1 MLLPLHLF
9 TVLRL
14 LRPLP
19 PAPLLLIY
27 ASIVSSA
34 FSITCP
40 PPPLPFYMTHPLTS
54 PPPPLPPSIFLFR
67 ITRHLPVQLFTLSL
81 CLLDA
86 LSTLASALA
95 APPHPLY
102 TRCTLPLKRWAKAIK
117 RDVCTLALAALDC
130 RTPTLP
136 RVVAMLTV

>member
-1 MLLPLHLF
+1 MLLPLHLL

-14 LRPLP
+14 LRPLS
-19 PAPLLLIY
+19 PAPLLPIY

-34 FSITCP
+34 LSITCP
-40 PPPLPFYMTHPLTS
+40 PPPPFPTTRPLTS
-54 PPPPLPPSIFLFR
+54 PSPHLSPSIFLFR
-67 ITRHLPVQLFTLSL
+67 IMRYLPVPLYTLSL

-86 LSTLASALA
+86 SSTIASALA

-102 TRCTLPLKRWAKAIK
+102 TRCTAPLKRWAKAIK
-117 RDVCTLALAALDC
+117 RDVCTLALAALDS